1 MKAILDICCGLDVH
15 KETVVA
21 CLLKGNL
28 DSEPEAETRTYST
41 LIPNLEQLKT
51 WLIEENCRHVAME
64 STGVYWHPVFNV
76 LESAFD
82 GTIELMVSNARHM
95 KNVPGKK
102 TDVKDAEWIAGLL
115 RAGLLRGSF
124 IPSQS
129 IRRLRDLTRYR
140 KSMVEEI
147 SSQKNRIEK
156 HLQSCGF
163 KLSTFLTDIF
173 GVSGRGIVDHL
184 AKFGHISPEEVD
196 PLVKKS
202 ARAKLN
208 DIKLAVN
215 GNMDV
220 LQRDFLKMLLKHL
233 DDNREHLQII
243 DQKIDQE
250 LLKYQRQFEQLDSIP
265 GINKTAA
272 AAILAEIGTDMA
284 QFKNAENICSWA
296 GLTPGSYE
304 SAGKKKSSRTLNGNT
319 YIKRILCEAA
329 WTITRM
335 RNTYLSQWYWKIKQ
349 RRGGKRAIVA
359 LARKLLVIIYN
370 MLKNNTDYD
379 ENCFELA
386 EAKQEKYKIKKIMAE
401 ARKLGLE
408 VIELPK
414 IA

>member
-64 STGVYWHPVFNV
+64 STGVYWHPVYNV

-115 RAGLLRGSF
+115 RAGLLQGSF
-124 IPSQS
+124 IPSQP

-173 GVSGRGIVDHL
+173 GVSGRGIIDHL
-184 AKFGHISPEEVD
+184 AEFGHISPEEVD

-215 GNMDV
+215 GNMDT

-233 DDNREHLQII
+233 DDNYEHLRMI

-250 LLKYQRQFEQLDSIP
+250 LLKYPQQLEQLDGIP

-272 AAILAEIGTDMA
+272 AAILAEIGIDMSR
-284 QFKNAENICSWA
+284 FKTAEQICSWA
-296 GLTPGSYE
+296 GLTPGNYE
-304 SAGKKKSSRTLNGNT
+304 SAGKKKSSRTLHGNT
-319 YIKRILCEAA
+319 YIKRILCEVA

-335 RNTYLSQWYWKIKQ
+335 RNSYLSQWYWKIKQ

-379 ENCFELA
+379 ENCFEIA
-386 EAKQEKYKIKKIMAE
+386 KVKQENYKIKKIMAE

-414 IA
+414 TA